1 MALSIES
8 LQFNSNGLI
17 PAIAQDH
24 LTGEV
29 KMMAWMNKES
39 LAHTIESGKATFW
52 SRSRNQLWLKGESSG
67 HYLEVISIQADC
79 DADTI
84 LLQTEPKGPSCHT
97 GADNCFFENIE
108 GAPGRAEPAK
118 PFMNLLEQVIEGRKS
133 SESDKSYTR
142 SLFDKGPEK
151 IGEKIREEAG
161 ELADAI
167 ANESDERVESEA
179 ADELFHLLVGLASR
193 NLTFRA
199 VVGTLYRR
207 FGVGGHE
214 EKASREK

>member
-1 MALSIES
+1 MALSIDS
-8 LQFNSNGLI
+8 LKFNSDGLI

-52 SRSRNQLWLKGESSG
+52 SRSRGQLWLKGESSG
-67 HYLEVISIQADC
+67 HFLEIVSIQADC

-84 LLQTEPKGPSCHT
+84 LLQTEPHGPSCHT
-97 GADNCFFENIE
+97 GADNCFFEDIE
-108 GAPGRAEPAK
+108 GAPGKNEPAR
-118 PFMNLLEQVIEGRKS
+118 PFLEILQNVIEARKTS
-133 SESDKSYTR
+133 DGDKSYTR
-142 SLFDKGPEK
+142 SLFNKGAEK

-167 ANESDERVESEA
+167 ANESDDRVASEA

-193 NLTFRA
+193 EVSFRS
-199 VVGTLYRR
+199 VIKTLYGR
-207 FGVGGHE
+207 FGVGGHI
-214 EKASREK
+214 EKASRQK